1 MEDKKS
7 LRLADPKQ
15 EPHIVIH
22 PDRSVTVP
30 EELKNLAVQYDHN
43 IETVIFDCPRYWDGN
58 DMSTMGI
65 RINYER
71 EDGYGDC
78 YVCTDVTA
86 DEEDSKLMHFS
97 WTISRNVSDMPGIL
111 RFAVCAIR
119 NDSSA
124 VGNEAQHWSSRI
136 CEDARVL
143 PGLDYT
149 EHALET
155 QPDVILAAWT
165 ATKEAQAAAEKTTR
179 QYEEM
184 KKQAALIG
192 DGNVGT
198 VTGPR
203 VDSESLDSAA
213 VVKEIPGKTVQDR
226 STGAQL
232 FDASKLPTKTQG
244 GATVTNNGDGSFT
257 VSGSG
262 NLTSEFNNSAYY
274 GFAPLLKVGKLKL
287 NNADVRPLIQV
298 IGLAKKGTDNGTA
311 NDRTFLIDSTNKEI
325 SITQEIID
333 RTVDFKV
340 VFYGTT
346 STVIKPGT
354 IKPMLYQDG
363 DGTWE
368 PYTGGKPTPRPDYP
382 VMVQGVGDTG
392 YFDGAL
398 LQGYYSIVDGT
409 LVGASDYICNE
420 NKIPCNSGDE
430 ISITVKK
437 DGIEDFQFLFYKK
450 NGTYIGNVPNWTAK
464 APEGTAF
471 VCFRMKKTGLTT
483 RNAGHISLA
492 INGKYS
498 AMIRAKTVNLFD
510 YRRLPSKTQGGATV
524 TNNGDG
530 SFTISG
536 SGNINGDYPNN
547 YKISHDEIIKRFK
560 AGKLFAKS
568 EKVTAPYF
576 FVNLNKD
583 KTYVKTLV
591 ELSNKNYYTA
601 DILQEYLDDSSY
613 SFVIGINGNKNQLIK
628 PGTIKPMLYQDGD
641 GTYQPYKESSS
652 MIPITQPLYAGDKVY
667 QKDGE
672 LWLHREN
679 AEVTFDG
686 SEDEN
691 WVLYNGQFYTTKDDM
706 KKSNSY
712 VDNLFCDRFQTDT
725 NNSAKNDNTITGHW
739 DSTLYPDKNW
749 IYITKTDIESVS
761 ALKTWLQSNPVTVVY
776 KLAVPVEERITA
788 EEAYNLRTYAPYC
801 TIWTPD
807 DLDPEFLVDTA
818 KNLAGAY
825 ALEGYARVMKDRA
838 RIEGN
843 QEQLRS
849 RILAL
854 EVAMV
859 KGGE

>member
-1 MEDKKS
+1 MQIKRIPIVLDLQNKGQPVLIPAKQADTGRILEFKICNGAEAIEIKNDPVLSVKKASGKRILNACSAENGNVLVKLTNQTLAETGRQKAELIFKNNGGTVKSFVFWLDVEETTYDPDAIMSQNEFDDLDKW
-7 LRLADPKQ
+7 AQ
-15 EPHIVIH
+15 EVDDRVEEVIK
-22 PDRSVTVP
+22 RA
-30 EELKNLAVQYDHN
+30 NQ
-43 IETVIFDCPRYWDGN
+43 
-58 DMSTMGI
+58 
-65 RINYER
+65 
-71 EDGYGDC
+71 
-78 YVCTDVTA
+78 
-86 DEEDSKLMHFS
+86 
-97 WTISRNVSDMPGIL
+97 
-111 RFAVCAIR
+111 
-119 NDSSA
+119 
-124 VGNEAQHWSSRI
+124 
-136 CEDARVL
+136 
-143 PGLDYT
+143 
-149 EHALET
+149 
-155 QPDVILAAWT
+155 
-165 ATKEAQAAAEKTTR
+165 

-257 VSGSG
+257 VSGNG
-262 NLTSEFNNSAYY
+262 NLTSEFNISFMYNHEKS
-274 GFAPLLKVGKLKL
+274 KKILKL
-287 NNADVRPLIQV
+287 GKINQNFKEGTLPYPYGQIKANGKWYNFEHLNNITQDIL
-298 IGLAKKGTDNGTA
+298 NA
-311 NDRTFLIDSTNKEI
+311 NDLEMYIG
-325 SITQEIID
+325 
-333 RTVDFKV
+333 
-340 VFYGTT
+340 FYG
-346 STVIKPGT
+346 SIDQSIKPGT

-382 VMVQGVGDTG
+382 VMVRGVGDSG
-392 YFDGAL
+392 YFDGVL

-437 DGIEDFQFLFYKK
+437 DGIEDFQFLFYEK
-450 NGTYIGNVPNWTAK
+450 NGTYIGNAPNWTAK

-483 RNAGHISLA
+483 RNAGHIA
-492 INGKYS
+492 ITINGKYMT
-498 AMIRAKTVNLFD
+498 MIKSRTANLFD

-613 SFVIGINGNKNQLIK
+613 SVVIGINGNKNQLIK

-672 LWLHREN
+672 LWLHWEN

-739 DSTLYPDKNW
+739 DSTLYPDRNW
-749 IYITKTDIESVS
+749 IYITKTDVESVS

-788 EEAYNLRTYAPYC
+788 EEAYNLRTYAPYS

-818 KNLAGAY
+818 KNLAGSY
-825 ALEGYARVMKDRA
+825 ALESYAQAKKNEMIKDNGSEMNLLTQKIEKIEELMK
-838 RIEGN
+838 N
-843 QEQLRS
+843 
-849 RILAL
+849 AL
-854 EVAMV
+854 MISE
-859 KGGE
+859 

>member
-1 MEDKKS
+1 MQIKRIPIVLDLQNKGQPILIPAKQADTGRILEFKICNGAEAIEIKNDPVLSVKKAS
-7 LRLADPKQ
+7 GKKILNACSA
-15 EPHIVIH
+15 E
-22 PDRSVTVP
+22 
-30 EELKNLAVQYDHN
+30 N
-43 IETVIFDCPRYWDGN
+43 GN
-58 DMSTMGI
+58 
-65 RINYER
+65 
-71 EDGYGDC
+71 
-78 YVCTDVTA
+78 VLV
-86 DEEDSKLMHFS
+86 KL
-97 WTISRNVSDMPGIL
+97 TN
-111 RFAVCAIR
+111 
-119 NDSSA
+119 
-124 VGNEAQHWSSRI
+124 Q
-136 CEDARVL
+136 
-143 PGLDYT
+143 
-149 EHALET
+149 
-155 QPDVILAAWT
+155 ILAETGRQKAELIFKDNDGTVKSFVFWLDVEET
-165 ATKEAQAAAEKTTR
+165 TYDPDAIMSQNEFDALDKWAQEVDDRVEEVIKRANQ

-203 VDSESLDSAA
+203 VDFESLDSAA

-262 NLTSEFNNSAYY
+262 NLNETFVIDYTYSHEETLK
-274 GFAPLLKVGKLKL
+274 LLKIGEIRL
-287 NNADVRPLIQV
+287 NQNGNTTPQALVRLTSNSKPVVQLTKNTTNAIV
-298 IGLAKKGTDNGTA
+298 
-311 NDRTFLIDSTNKEI
+311 
-325 SITQEIID
+325 TQEMLNLADCCLKIWIYD
-333 RTVDFKV
+333 EV
-340 VFYGTT
+340 GNQ
-346 STVIKPGT
+346 IKPGT

-382 VMVQGVGDTG
+382 VMVRGVGDSG

-398 LQGYYSIVDGT
+398 LQGYYSTTDGSFKVSDD
-409 LVGASDYICNE
+409 LVCNA
-420 NKIPCNSGDE
+420 NKISCKTGDTLSILVDDKDVEE
-430 ISITVKK
+430 I
-437 DGIEDFQFLFYKK
+437 FFLFYRSD
-450 NGTYIGNVPNWTAK
+450 GSFVGNSPNKTVK
-464 APEGTAF
+464 APEGAEYF
-471 VCFRMKKTGLTT
+471 CFRIQKTGITPK
-483 RNAGHISLA
+483 NAGHIA
-492 INGKYS
+492 ITINGKYM
-498 AMIRAKTVNLFD
+498 AMIKGRTANLFD
-510 YRRLPSKTQGGATV
+510 YSRLPSKTQGGATV

-530 SFTISG
+530 SFTVSG
-536 SGNINGDYPNN
+536 SGNLTSEFNDGAYYGFAPSLKVGTLKLNNVDVRPLIQVIGLAKKGTDNGTASDRSFLIDSTN
-547 YKISHDEIIKRFK
+547 KEISITQEIIDRTVD
-560 AGKLFAKS
+560 L
-568 EKVTAPYF
+568 KVIFYGAAST
-576 FVNLNKD
+576 V
-583 KTYVKTLV
+583 
-591 ELSNKNYYTA
+591 
-601 DILQEYLDDSSY
+601 
-613 SFVIGINGNKNQLIK
+613 IK
-628 PGTIKPMLYQDGD
+628 PGIIKPMLYQDGD

-776 KLAVPVEERITA
+776 KLAVPVKKRITA
-788 EEAYNLRTYAPYC
+788 EEAYNLRTYAPYS

-818 KNLAGAY
+818 KNLAGSY
-825 ALEGYARVMKDRA
+825 ALESYAQAKKNEMIKDNGSEMNLLTQKIEKIEELMK
-838 RIEGN
+838 N
-843 QEQLRS
+843 
-849 RILAL
+849 AL
-854 EVAMV
+854 MISE
-859 KGGE
+859 

>member
-1 MEDKKS
+1 MQIKRIPIVLDLQNKGQPILIPAKQADTGRTLEFKICNGAEAVEIKNNPVLSVKKAS
-7 LRLADPKQ
+7 GKKILNACSA
-15 EPHIVIH
+15 E
-22 PDRSVTVP
+22 
-30 EELKNLAVQYDHN
+30 N
-43 IETVIFDCPRYWDGN
+43 GN
-58 DMSTMGI
+58 
-65 RINYER
+65 
-71 EDGYGDC
+71 
-78 YVCTDVTA
+78 VLV
-86 DEEDSKLMHFS
+86 KL
-97 WTISRNVSDMPGIL
+97 TN
-111 RFAVCAIR
+111 
-119 NDSSA
+119 
-124 VGNEAQHWSSRI
+124 Q
-136 CEDARVL
+136 
-143 PGLDYT
+143 
-149 EHALET
+149 
-155 QPDVILAAWT
+155 ILAETGRQKAELVFKNNDGTVKSFAFWLDVEET
-165 ATKEAQAAAEKTTR
+165 TYDPDAIMSQNEFDALDKWAQEVDDRVEEVIKRANQ

-213 VVKEIPGKTVQDR
+213 VVKEIPGKTVQ
-226 STGAQL
+226 
-232 FDASKLPTKTQG
+232 
-244 GATVTNNGDGSFT
+244 
-257 VSGSG
+257 
-262 NLTSEFNNSAYY
+262 
-274 GFAPLLKVGKLKL
+274 VG
-287 NNADVRPLIQV
+287 
-298 IGLAKKGTDNGTA
+298 
-311 NDRTFLIDSTNKEI
+311 
-325 SITQEIID
+325 
-333 RTVDFKV
+333 
-340 VFYGTT
+340 
-346 STVIKPGT
+346 
-354 IKPMLYQDG
+354 
-363 DGTWE
+363 
-368 PYTGGKPTPRPDYP
+368 TPDPEHP
-382 VMVQGVGDTG
+382 VPIQGVGDSG
-392 YFDGAL
+392 YFDGVL

-437 DGIEDFQFLFYKK
+437 DGIEDFQFLFYEK
-450 NGTYIGNVPNWTAK
+450 NGTYIGNAPNWTAK

-483 RNAGHISLA
+483 RNAGHIA
-492 INGKYS
+492 ITINGKYMT
-498 AMIRAKTVNLFD
+498 MIKSRTANLFD

-613 SFVIGINGNKNQLIK
+613 SVVIGINGNKNQLIK

-672 LWLHREN
+672 LWLHWEN

-739 DSTLYPDKNW
+739 DSTLYPDRNW
-749 IYITKTDIESVS
+749 IYITKTDVESVS

-788 EEAYNLRTYAPYC
+788 EEAYNLRTYAPYS

-818 KNLAGAY
+818 KNLAGSY
-825 ALEGYARVMKDRA
+825 ALESYAQAKKNEMIKDNGSEMNLLTQKIEKIEELMK
-838 RIEGN
+838 N
-843 QEQLRS
+843 
-849 RILAL
+849 AL
-854 EVAMV
+854 MISE
-859 KGGE
+859 

>member
-1 MEDKKS
+1 MEDKMEKTS

-15 EPHIVIH
+15 EAHIVIH

-58 DMSTMGI
+58 DMSKMGI

-86 DEEDSKLMHFS
+86 DEEDPKLMHFS
-97 WTISRNVSDMPGIL
+97 WVISRNVSDMPGIL

-149 EHALET
+149 EHVLEI
-155 QPDVILAAWT
+155 QPDVILAAW
-165 ATKEAQAAAEKTTR
+165 EAAQKANEIAEKTNQ

-232 FDASKLPTKTQG
+232 FDASKLPNKTQG
-244 GATVTNNGDGSFT
+244 GATVTNNGDGSFM

-262 NLTSEFNNSAYY
+262 NLSETFALIYSYSHEETLNLLKAGEIRLNQNGNTTPQALAQLMNNSKPIVQLTKNTPS
-274 GFAPLLKVGKLKL
+274 GM
-287 NNADVRPLIQV
+287 
-298 IGLAKKGTDNGTA
+298 
-311 NDRTFLIDSTNKEI
+311 
-325 SITQEIID
+325 ITQEMLNVSDCYLRVWIYD
-333 RTVDFKV
+333 EPGKQ
-340 VFYGTT
+340 
-346 STVIKPGT
+346 IKPGT

-382 VMVQGVGDTG
+382 VMVRGVGDSG

-437 DGIEDFQFLFYKK
+437 DGIEDFQFLFYEK
-450 NGTYIGNVPNWTAK
+450 NGTYIGNAPNWTAK

-483 RNAGHISLA
+483 RNAGHISLV

-498 AMIRAKTVNLFD
+498 AMIRAKTVNLLD
-510 YRRLPSKTQGGATV
+510 YRRLPTKTLGGATV
-524 TNNGDG
+524 TNNGNG
-530 SFTISG
+530 SFTVSG
-536 SGNINGDYPNN
+536 SGNMTDVSEINFDITEKKFKKMFKPGKLYL
-547 YKISHDEIIKRFK
+547 K
-560 AGKLFAKS
+560 AGKTNPRMFANLYRYGKFHKALLDS
-568 EKVTAPYF
+568 GNDTEAG
-576 FVNLNKD
+576 VNLD
-583 KTYVKTLV
+583 GECFDGTYSLRVG
-591 ELSNKNYYTA
+591 
-601 DILQEYLDDSSY
+601 
-613 SFVIGINGNKNQLIK
+613 FVGRKGD
-628 PGTIKPMLYQDGD
+628 TIKTGTVWPMLYQDGD

-652 MIPITQPLYAGDKVY
+652 LIPITQPLYAGDKVY

-679 AEVTFDG
+679 AEVTFEG

-691 WVLYNGQFYTTKDDM
+691 WVLYNGQFYIAKDDM
-706 KKSNSY
+706 KKSSSY
-712 VDNLFCDRFQTDT
+712 KGNLFCDRLETDV
-725 NNSAKNDNTITGHW
+725 NNSTKKDNTITGHW
-739 DSTLYPDKNW
+739 DSTLYPDRNW
-749 IYITKTDIESVS
+749 IYITKTDVESVS

-807 DLDPEFLVDTA
+807 DLDPEFLVDA
-818 KNLAGAY
+818 EKNLAGAY